1 MYTSVKLHASF
12 SLDGV
17 TYSKEMYPQDNS
29 FIVCAN
35 SELADFMVNTYS
47 VLLQVTAVSHGIQ
60 TY

>member
-1 MYTSVKLHASF
+1 
-12 SLDGV
+12 
-17 TYSKEMYPQDNS
+17 MYPQDNS

-35 SELADFMVNTYS
+35 FELADFMVNTYS

>member
-1 MYTSVKLHASF
+1 
-12 SLDGV
+12 
-17 TYSKEMYPQDNS
+17 MYPQDNS

-60 TY
+60 TYKLD